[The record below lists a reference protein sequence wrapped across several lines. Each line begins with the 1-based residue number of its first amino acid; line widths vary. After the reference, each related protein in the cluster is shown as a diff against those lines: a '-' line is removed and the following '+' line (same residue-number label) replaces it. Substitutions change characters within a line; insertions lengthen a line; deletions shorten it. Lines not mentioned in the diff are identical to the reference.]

1 MSTKLVINVK
11 SEEYIVQI
19 NQHIHSAAC
28 LTGNAT
34 VLHVAVR
41 MSLTSWEQFLM
52 DSLKNF
58 KSVVSVTRSGNLHY
72 SDTPSFHLCGIW

>member
-52 DSLKNF
+52 DSLKIL
-58 KSVVSVTRSGNLHY
+58 KSVMS
-72 SDTPSFHLCGIW
+72 